1 MDDIEAIKRL
11 KARYLRLMDT
21 KAWDQMKQVFA

>member
-11 KARYLRLMDT
+11 KARSSKLTRLRTDLT
-21 KAWDQMKQVFA
+21 QAPGQ